1 MSKYNLIRGEAF
13 VSGERV
19 STFGKCLACGMT
31 VKIVVVGIIIAVAA
45 HTCHVVHRTRNGCLD
60 TGICSGSIEG
70 DASPSAYY
78 F

>member
-31 VKIVVVGIIIAVAA
+31 VRLVVVGVIIAVAA
-45 HTCHVVHRTRNGCLD
+45 HTCHVVHRTRNGCFD
-60 TGICSGSIEG
+60 TGICSGSIDG